1 MCGISGI
8 WSTDSLDR
16 TNEIALMN
24 NALKHRGP
32 DGNGQ
37 WHDSERNIFFGHTRL
52 SILDV
57 SDNGMQPMLSSSS
70 RYVMVFNGEIYNHL
84 EIRDEISRNDIDFK
98 WKGTSDTETIL
109 AAIDLWG
116 PYQTCKKLL
125 GMFAIALWD
134 KSDQK
139 LYLARD
145 RVGEKPLY
153 YFQSGSLFSFSSEPK
168 AFSEVDGFKKN
179 INLKSLSSFV
189 KFSYVPDSCS
199 IYDSVYKVQPGSI
212 IMFSNPTAKPSLEYF
227 WSLESVIIDNT
238 LVRKSELIKNN
249 YANVES
255 ETEKILSDVVS
266 SQMIS
271 DVPIG
276 SFLSGG
282 IDSTLITML
291 MQRNSSQRVKTF
303 SIGFKESRFNEAKY
317 AMDIAN
323 FLDTEHTEF
332 IVSESDVLELIPN
345 LANVY
350 DEPFAD
356 SSQLPTI
363 ILSMLS
369 RKDVTVAL
377 TGDGGDEVFGGYNR
391 HLFGPNLWR
400 KIEAIP
406 SPIKPIVA
414 SALSILKFIESK
426 NETVARKILSS
437 LGLPITFIERLFI
450 LQESIKYAR
459 SLKDLHIIIASA
471 FIQPNEIT
479 QHTVS
484 TLEKAS
490 YKIFQTS
497 ALEHS
502 EQMMAFDTLSY
513 LPGDIL
519 VKVDRASMHSS
530 LETRAPFLDA
540 RVIEHSWKLPLKYKI
555 HNKVGK
561 KILRNILAKHLP
573 ASLIDRPKQGFSIPI
588 DSWLRGELKEWAGNI
603 LLPEKTNYIGFFKSD
618 IIEAMWK
625 DHLNK
630 KKNYGQQLWTII
642 TAHLWYEKNF

>member
-1 MCGISGI
+1 MCGVSGI

-16 TNEIALMN
+16 TNEIILMN
-24 NALKHRGP
+24 DALNHRGP
-32 DGNGQ
+32 DGNGH
-37 WHDSERNIFFGHTRL
+37 WHDLERSIFFGHTRL

-84 EIRDEISRNDIDFK
+84 EIRDEINKNDPDFK

-116 PYQTCKKLL
+116 FHKTCKKLL

-134 KSDQK
+134 RSDQK

-153 YFQSGSLFSFSSEPK
+153 YFQSNSLFSFSSEPK
-168 AFSEVDGFKKN
+168 AFSEVNGFKKA

-199 IYDSVYKVQPGSI
+199 IFESVYKVEPGSI
-212 IMFSNPTAKPSLEYF
+212 IMLSDPTKKPSLEYF

-238 LVRKSELIKNN
+238 FARKAGSNKNN
-249 YANVES
+249 FKNIED
-255 ETEKILSDVVS
+255 ETEQILSDVVS

-303 SIGFKESRFNEAKY
+303 SIGFKESRFNEAEY
-317 AMDIAN
+317 ALDIAN
-323 FLDTEHTEF
+323 FLDTDHTEF
-332 IVSESDVLELIPN
+332 IVSELDVLELIPDLTN
-345 LANVY
+345 IY

-363 ILSMLS
+363 MLSKLS

-391 HLFGPNLWR
+391 HLFGPDLWR
-400 KIEAIP
+400 KIDTIP
-406 SPIKPIVA
+406 SFIKPIVA
-414 SALSILKFIESK
+414 STLSILKFIESK
-426 NETVARKILSS
+426 NEKVARNILIS

-450 LQESIKYAR
+450 LQESIKYAS

-479 QHTVS
+479 QHSVS
-484 TLEKAS
+484 MLEIAA
-490 YKIFQTS
+490 YKIFQIPS
-497 ALEHS
+497 LDHS
-502 EQMMAFDTLSY
+502 EQMLAFDTLSY

-540 RVIEHSWKLPLKYKI
+540 RVIEHSWKLPLKHKI

-561 KILRNILAKHLP
+561 RILRNILYKHIP
-573 ASLIDRPKQGFSIPI
+573 ISLIDRPKQGFSIPI
-588 DSWLRGELKEWAGNI
+588 DSWLRGELKGWAENI

-618 IIEAMWK
+618 IVDSMWK
-625 DHLNK
+625 DHLDK

-642 TAHLWYEKNF
+642 TAHLWYEANF